1 MTFLEAREFIER
13 TLHFMVVEEEKSI
26 ITVRGSTLYG
36 RMLVLYD
43 KTKDTYDTVGF
54 ESFKTHRLY
63 QPWKEMIDAWKKEK
77 QNETSN

>member
-43 KTKDTYDTVGF
+43 KTKD
-54 ESFKTHRLY
+54 SR
-63 QPWKEMIDAWKKEK
+63 
-77 QNETSN
+77 